1 MSIHKFPGRKDGID
15 TDEFKGFIAILIDH
29 NNEIQITLP
38 EGFSKAELI
47 GMLHMAGL
55 IVMDNL

>member
-1 MSIHKFPGRKDGID
+1 MSIHKFPGMKDELD
-15 TDEFKGFIAILIDH
+15 VDKYKAFIAILIDH
-29 NNEIQITLP
+29 NNEIQLTLP

-55 IVMDNL
+55 IAMDNL